1 MWQALPM
8 AKSKL
13 TAREQARQERERAK
27 SLEDR
32 KQKATR
38 LQQKAK
44 HGTAGQADARGSKPV
59 AEGKQGAGQP

>member
-32 KQKATR
+32 KQKAAR
-38 LQQKAK
+38 LQKAK

-59 AEGKQGAGQP
+59 AEEKQGAGQP